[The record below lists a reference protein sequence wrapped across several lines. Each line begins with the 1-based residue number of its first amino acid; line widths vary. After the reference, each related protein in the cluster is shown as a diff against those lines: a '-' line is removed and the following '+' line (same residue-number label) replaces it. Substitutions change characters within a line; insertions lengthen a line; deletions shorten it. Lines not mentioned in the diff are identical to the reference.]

1 MEDSEFLNWMAD
13 RIVNVYKES
22 RQVDFVQKL
31 YEISDSIRKKDFQI
45 AMLKDEIERYKV
57 GINDLWWSTIVKK

>member
-45 AMLKDEIERYKV
+45 AMLEDEIERYKV